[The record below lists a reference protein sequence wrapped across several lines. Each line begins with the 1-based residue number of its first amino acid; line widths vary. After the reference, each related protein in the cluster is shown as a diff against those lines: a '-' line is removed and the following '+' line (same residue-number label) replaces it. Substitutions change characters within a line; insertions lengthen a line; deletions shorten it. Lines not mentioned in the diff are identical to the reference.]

1 MTNTLKDESE
11 GANSTN
17 RWPLIGL
24 GGAVSL
30 CCLFAAPVATGVAGA
45 TVTGGATTGF
55 GSGLARIL
63 VSAIA
68 ASVIGIVLRVWSSR
82 SSCER

>member
-1 MTNTLKDESE
+1 MTDTATGEAEETDSK
-11 GANSTN
+11 N
-17 RWPLIGL
+17 RWPLIGV

-30 CCLFAAPVATGVAGA
+30 CCLFAAPAATGAAGA
-45 TVTGGATTGF
+45 TVAG
-55 GSGLARIL
+55 IL

-68 ASVIGIVLRVWSSR
+68 VGIVGVAIQLWPSS

>member
-1 MTNTLKDESE
+1 MTDTATDEAEDTDSK
-11 GANSTN
+11 N

-30 CCLFAAPVATGVAGA
+30 CCLFAAPAATGAAGA
-45 TVTGGATTGF
+45 TVAGGATAAF
-55 GSGLARIL
+55 GGGIIRIL

-68 ASVIGIVLRVWSSR
+68 VGVVGVAIQLWPSS